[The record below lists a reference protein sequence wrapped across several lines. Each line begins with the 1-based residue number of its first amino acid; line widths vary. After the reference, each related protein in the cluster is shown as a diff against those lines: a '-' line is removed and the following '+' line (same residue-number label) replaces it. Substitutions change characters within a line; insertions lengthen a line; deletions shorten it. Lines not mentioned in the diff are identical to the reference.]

1 VTNRLQVIVYFGDA
15 RDQPPVKVKV
25 ISKLS
30 KDVSW
35 MTGKKA
41 HHAVVIT
48 SYQTLA
54 QRHGPAEYKA
64 WAEDQPNATLE
75 QWPKYLGGLFDTM
88 IADEA
93 HCLRNPNTAQWTA
106 AQWLRPKWNILVT
119 ATPIFNSY
127 NDLAGLHPFFLPTDN
142 DAMWDDVPPQLNPF
156 DLPADHEHA
165 KLILSREAIRRFI
178 LGGNHELVGPDNVV
192 RGLRLRKVWQHMMIR
207 RTLSSSIPFQ
217 GGRCIGDDIP
227 PSQYRVIFVE
237 FSHRERA
244 QYNKWWKQLRRHLFV
259 QNSDGQIIW
268 NMSKFRELTLI
279 TTWLFFRYCH
289 HLLVRSN
296 ARALD
301 TQARRR
307 TLVPQLLKKAM
318 ETENSVFARKAKEAD
333 QSDTAAPHEIP
344 EEFTEEEV
352 LIYMLRGSPKLRA
365 LLSMIQQEVFHH
377 QEKSVVWCTTPA
389 QQFFVAAALHYARI
403 DCRVFHSDLNT
414 KERVDLVRDFTTLPD
429 ECMVLVCSYY
439 VNAAGSN
446 LQALCRNVHL
456 FDTPTSDPLKQQAI
470 GRVSRVG
477 QQRTVKIYDYLVD
490 KSFNAG
496 LFAKNLTKAVP
507 DLVASLNWD
516 TFSDTL
522 DVAEGTDA
530 PTFNL
535 GVWVSNDDGTISKV
549 RHAPVEEVPKD
560 RRLSP
565 EDVVKVL
572 ISTMKTGTRLR
583 DMSDLDREYL
593 AKAEEAEE
601 QTAGAAPADSRA
613 RETDLQ
619 AFEAG
624 LQNAEAALLNPEN
637 EPRKSKKRKAEET
650 EG

>member
-1 VTNRLQVIVYFGDA
+1 
-15 RDQPPVKVKV
+15 
-25 ISKLS
+25 
-30 KDVSW
+30 
-35 MTGKKA
+35 
-41 HHAVVIT
+41 
-48 SYQTLA
+48 
-54 QRHGPAEYKA
+54 
-64 WAEDQPNATLE
+64 
-75 QWPKYLGGLFDTM
+75 M

-178 LGGNHELVGPDNVV
+178 LGGSHELVGPDNVV
-192 RGLRLRKVWQHMMIR
+192 RGLRLRK
-207 RTLSSSIPFQ
+207 
-217 GGRCIGDDIP
+217 
-227 PSQYRVIFVE
+227 
-237 FSHRERA
+237 
-244 QYNKWWKQLRRHLFV
+244 
-259 QNSDGQIIW
+259 NSDGQIIW

-289 HLLVRSN
+289 HLLVRTN

-307 TLVPQLLKKAM
+307 MLVPQLLKKAM
-318 ETENSVFARKAKEAD
+318 ETENSVFARKAQAAD
-333 QSDTAAPHEIP
+333 QSDTAGPHEIP

-365 LLSMIQQEVFHH
+365 LLSMIQQE
-377 QEKSVVWCTTPA
+377 
-389 QQFFVAAALHYARI
+389 FFVAAALHYARI

-414 KERVDLVRDFTTLPD
+414 KERVDLVRDFTTLLD
-429 ECMVLVCSYY
+429 KCMVLVCSYY

-446 LQALCRNVHL
+446 LQALCRNVYL
-456 FDTPTSDPLKQQAI
+456 FDTPT
-470 GRVSRVG
+470 RVG

-507 DLVASLNWD
+507 DLMASLNWD

-572 ISTMKTGTRLR
+572 IILG
-583 DMSDLDREYL
+583 
-593 AKAEEAEE
+593 
-601 QTAGAAPADSRA
+601 
-613 RETDLQ
+613 
-619 AFEAG
+619 
-624 LQNAEAALLNPEN
+624 
-637 EPRKSKKRKAEET
+637 

>member
-1 VTNRLQVIVYFGDA
+1 
-15 RDQPPVKVKV
+15 
-25 ISKLS
+25 
-30 KDVSW
+30 
-35 MTGKKA
+35 
-41 HHAVVIT
+41 
-48 SYQTLA
+48 
-54 QRHGPAEYKA
+54 
-64 WAEDQPNATLE
+64 
-75 QWPKYLGGLFDTM
+75 
-88 IADEA
+88 
-93 HCLRNPNTAQWTA
+93 
-106 AQWLRPKWNILVT
+106 
-119 ATPIFNSY
+119 
-127 NDLAGLHPFFLPTDN
+127 
-142 DAMWDDVPPQLNPF
+142 MWDDVPPQLNPF

-178 LGGNHELVGPDNVV
+178 LGGSHELVSPDNVV
-192 RGLRLRKVWQHMMIR
+192 RGLRLRK
-207 RTLSSSIPFQ
+207 
-217 GGRCIGDDIP
+217 
-227 PSQYRVIFVE
+227 
-237 FSHRERA
+237 
-244 QYNKWWKQLRRHLFV
+244 
-259 QNSDGQIIW
+259 
-268 NMSKFRELTLI
+268 
-279 TTWLFFRYCH
+279 LFFRYCH
-289 HLLVRSN
+289 HLLVRTN

-318 ETENSVFARKAKEAD
+318 ETENSVFARKAQAAD

-429 ECMVLVCSYY
+429 ECMVL
-439 VNAAGSN
+439 
-446 LQALCRNVHL
+446 
-456 FDTPTSDPLKQQAI
+456 
-470 GRVSRVG
+470 
-477 QQRTVKIYDYLVD
+477 IYDYLVD

-549 RHAPVEEVPKD
+549 RHAPVEKVPQD

-601 QTAGAAPADSRA
+601 QTAGAAPADSQA

-624 LQNAEAALLNPEN
+624 L
-637 EPRKSKKRKAEET
+637 
-650 EG
+650 